1 MFIGRTD
8 TKVQLLWSP
17 AEKSQLIG
25 KDPDAGKDWMR
36 EEKGTTEDEMVGW
49 RRRLDGR
56 ECEQA
61 PGDGEGQGHEEC
73 CRLWGREQ
81 SGTTERLASS
91 GDSGCGRVSLVF
103 IRISLLLRLVPLP
116 RQIEPGARPP
126 VCEQQ
131 YACYG
136 LRPLFNVGCSLWENP
151 NAIFLQPHGLPG
163 APGWTCASS
172 GPLSGLPGLSLG
184 HRVSAEERAW
194 GPVLASRGGW
204 PCGLGRLRS
213 ECSPSWSPGSDLES
227 GTKKL
232 STGPQSV
239 QRARVAG
246 LRRALRVALGTQQTL
261 SGAGS

>member
-25 KDPDAGKDWMR
+25 KDPDAGKDRRR

-61 PGDGEGQGHEEC
+61 PGDGEGQGHGEC

-163 APGWTCASS
+163 GSRVDMRLFRASEWPT
-172 GPLSGLPGLSLG
+172 GALLG
-184 HRVSAEERAW
+184 AQSV
-194 GPVLASRGGW
+194 GRGE
-204 PCGLGRLRS
+204 GLGTCFSL
-213 ECSPSWSPGSDLES
+213 
-227 GTKKL
+227 
-232 STGPQSV
+232 
-239 QRARVAG
+239 QRWVAVWTREAQVG
-246 LRRALRVALGTQQTL
+246 V
-261 SGAGS
+261 